1 MENIMTNTAFN
12 IDKCVANFTSAV
24 GNGATMTKHYVA
36 AVNYV
41 IAERDTTP
49 ITRMYQAAKR
59 RGDNKTASLILS
71 TFGKVFVGATATR
84 KNKQLVGIKISRAI
98 LSNEA
103 VSILHGLAEDKVSM
117 RGPKFTKA
125 FKKDSDG
132 DDQFDLIAFVVRT
145 LKNHPDT
152 SKAAF
157 SAAFSAA

>member
-1 MENIMTNTAFN
+1 MENIMTNATFC
-12 IDKCVANFTSAV
+12 IDKCVANFASSV

-41 IAERDTTP
+41 IESRDTTP

-71 TFGKVFVGATATR
+71 TFSKVFVGAEATR
-84 KNKQLVGIKISRAI
+84 KKNQLVGIKISKAT

-103 VSILHGLAEDKVSM
+103 VSLLHGLAEDKVSM

-132 DDQFDLIAFVVRT
+132 DDQFDLVAFVVRT

-152 SKAAF
+152 SKVAFAAAF
-157 SAAFSAA
+157 SAA